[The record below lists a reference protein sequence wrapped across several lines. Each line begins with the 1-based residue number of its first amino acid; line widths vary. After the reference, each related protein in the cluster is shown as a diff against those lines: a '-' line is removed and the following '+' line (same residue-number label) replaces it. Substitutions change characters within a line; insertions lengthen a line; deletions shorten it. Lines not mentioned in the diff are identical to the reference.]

1 MEKLIIRADVTW
13 QEIDERVD
21 DISKRAHEINQMS
34 DRQKALKE
42 FRELRDYVESDM
54 HELKLSRN
62 SEVLDNCAP
71 LHYYH
76 LYGTHIHFEKFDT
89 EHLVWNLDEFDQA
102 KKWYEAS
109 VSRAYILIEG
119 IPDYDSTVFIPTK
132 PMNPYTV
139 DLSPT
144 AFKAYSNGKHI
155 QLQAHGLATQ
165 NVRLEETY
173 GQLFEIVL

>member
-13 QEIDERVD
+13 QEIDERVNE
-21 DISKRAHEINQMS
+21 ISERAHEINENP
-34 DRQKALKE
+34 DKRRALKE
-42 FRELRDYVESDM
+42 FRELRDYVEADM
-54 HELKLSRN
+54 HELGLARN
-62 SEVLDNCAP
+62 SEILNNCDP
-71 LHYYH
+71 LNYYH
-76 LYGTHIHFEKFDT
+76 LYGTHLHYGKFDLQ
-89 EHLVWNLDEFDQA
+89 HLGWNLDEFDQA
-102 KKWYEAS
+102 KGWYETFDP
-109 VSRAYILIEG
+109 RAYILIEG
-119 IPDYDSTVFIPTK
+119 TRDYGSVVFVPAK

-139 DLSPT
+139 SLSPT